1 MARARAGLARNASA
15 SLAVV
20 GAVAFFAFGL
30 PALDRSLPAD
40 RPLPA
45 GVAYAVGGP
54 VTVVPPEGAG
64 VDLTRTRPA
73 AEGGTALFVLGGT
86 RFAVVVSPY
95 DGTLAEAVSR
105 LQNKITKANGVQVT
119 GATHT
124 VMTATG
130 VPGVRGSF
138 QAPGRSG
145 EYAVFVHA
153 DVVVEATASGSEAHL
168 QSLRPAID
176 AALRSVSFG
185 GGP

>member
-1 MARARAGLARNASA
+1 MAHVRAGLARNASA

-45 GVAYAVGGP
+45 GAIYAVGGP

-64 VDLTRTRPA
+64 LDLTRTRPA
-73 AEGGTALFVLGGT
+73 ADRGTALFLVGGA

-95 DGTLAEAVSR
+95 DGTLADAVTR
-105 LQNKITKANGVQVT
+105 LQNKITKTDGVQVT
-119 GATHT
+119 GPTHALET
-124 VMTATG
+124 TTG
-130 VPGVRGSF
+130 VPGVRGTYQS
-138 QAPGRSG
+138 PGRFG

-153 DVVVEATASGSEAHL
+153 DVVVEATVSGSEAHL
-168 QSLRPAID
+168 QGLRPAID